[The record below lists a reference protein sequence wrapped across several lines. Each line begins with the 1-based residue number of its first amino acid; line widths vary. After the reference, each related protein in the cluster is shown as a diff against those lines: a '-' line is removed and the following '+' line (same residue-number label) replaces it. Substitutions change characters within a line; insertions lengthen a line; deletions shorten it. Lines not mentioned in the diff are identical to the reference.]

1 MSTTITNQA
10 EVKHDETPS
19 EFHFT
24 DLTVR
29 VRTDQKDLDS
39 LETEW
44 KSLTYK
50 SDQLLCM
57 SYSWVTCWWKHFG
70 RHQNRS
76 LYLVTV
82 YDDAKLVA
90 IFPFYKGSTVVGKY
104 ILQDRLQ
111 LLGSGGSPNEQL
123 GFNDDYGISDF
134 LDLIVDPEY
143 NDAVAK
149 VFVSQLD
156 GAVFGGNQITFH
168 QVRDDSF
175 VMKHVY
181 PLLKRTNRKIQCEIT
196 DVCYSVNLHQ
206 AKNFTDFV
214 NSSKSSARR
223 RFRQTL
229 KSNGTEDGYTIEV
242 PENNDHVSLM
252 ISNLISLHQHRWNK
266 LGYPGAFHDTRF
278 KSFFEEL
285 CNTAYDEGRLWIKQT
300 VDECGVSA
308 VRMLIKFN
316 DRYFDYMSGFDEGSI
331 SSRYRPGIGLLLDVV
346 QDAYN
351 QNTKHIELMRGD
363 EGYKQDFSNS
373 TWVNRKI
380 VIQENLQFQTGW
392 GVSTTLLHWISDA
405 MKILNREKILISVQ
419 YQQNESLSAYSKY
432 FLFRFNTVV
441 RKMKAGKV
449 EG

>member
-1 MSTTITNQA
+1 
-10 EVKHDETPS
+10 
-19 EFHFT
+19 
-24 DLTVR
+24 
-29 VRTDQKDLDS
+29 
-39 LETEW
+39 
-44 KSLTYK
+44 
-50 SDQLLCM
+50 
-57 SYSWVTCWWKHFG
+57 
-70 RHQNRS
+70 
-76 LYLVTV
+76 
-82 YDDAKLVA
+82 
-90 IFPFYKGSTVVGKY
+90 
-104 ILQDRLQ
+104 
-111 LLGSGGSPNEQL
+111 
-123 GFNDDYGISDF
+123 
-134 LDLIVDPEY
+134 
-143 NDAVAK
+143 
-149 VFVSQLD
+149 
-156 GAVFGGNQITFH
+156 
-168 QVRDDSF
+168 
-175 VMKHVY
+175 
-181 PLLKRTNRKIQCEIT
+181 
-196 DVCYSVNLHQ
+196 VNLHQ

-363 EGYKQDFSNS
+363 EGYKKDFSNS

-405 MKILNREKILISVQ
+405 MKILKREKILISVQ